1 MTLYGLKQSPKQ
13 WYKHFDD
20 FIPQNGFDKSKFDS
34 YIYVK
39 KKSKMMEIYLLLY
52 VDDVLLVNRDE
63 VGIERRES

>member
-1 MTLYGLKQSPKQ
+1 MKQSPKQ
-13 WYKHFDD
+13 CYKHFDD

-39 KKSKMMEIYLLLY
+39 KKSKMMEIYFLLY

>member
-1 MTLYGLKQSPKQ
+1 MKQSPKQ

>member
-1 MTLYGLKQSPKQ
+1 MKQSPKQ
-13 WYKHFDD
+13 CYKHFDD

>member
-52 VDDVLLVNRDE
+52 VDDVLLVNRDG

>member
-1 MTLYGLKQSPKQ
+1 MKQSPKQ

-39 KKSKMMEIYLLLY
+39 KKSKMMEIYFLLY

>member
-39 KKSKMMEIYLLLY
+39 KKSKMMEIYFLLY